1 MFYLLRGNHEAAPV
15 NREYGL
21 YDELIE
27 RFADQAPRLW
37 NALNDLFAYMP
48 LAALVGG
55 RILCMHGGLSR
66 HLNSLDDILQACDLL
81 WADPSPVPSF
91 QGFGPNTERSVSCY
105 FGEDVVA
112 QTCERLKVDIIVRAH
127 QVQLDGCSFFCR
139 RRLITIFSAPMYCKE
154 INNMGAIM
162 QVTRDLAGAKSSSK
176 DIVAPKMSLC
186 PAHSKRLLLVLQPFV
201 GTTSRHLRQKS
212 NENRH
217 DLTPEPIC
225 VSKFK
230 YQQ

>member
-1 MFYLLRGNHEAAPV
+1 
-15 NREYGL
+15 
-21 YDELIE
+21 DELIE

-66 HLNSLDDILQACDLL
+66 HLNSLEDILQIKRPLADPTQHPLACDLL

-162 QVTRDLAGAKSSSK
+162 QVTRDLAVGFMLLHVTTPGAAGG
-176 DIVAPKMSLC
+176 IHVC
-186 PAHSKRLLLVLQPFV
+186 Y
-201 GTTSRHLRQKS
+201 
-212 NENRH
+212 
-217 DLTPEPIC
+217 C
-225 VSKFK
+225 VSAVANLGREKFVER
-230 YQQ
+230 YRRAENVSLSRSLEAVVARSPAVLRDHQSASST